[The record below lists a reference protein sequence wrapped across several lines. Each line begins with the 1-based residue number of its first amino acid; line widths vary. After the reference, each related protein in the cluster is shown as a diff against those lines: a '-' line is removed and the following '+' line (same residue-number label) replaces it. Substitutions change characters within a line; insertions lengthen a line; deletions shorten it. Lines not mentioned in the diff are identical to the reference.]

1 MGRVFFFTQKRLNY
15 SIFYKKNQLFC
26 VILNIVGGSLKTR
39 KVRLKLKPNV
49 VKGLK
54 VIGVLL
60 LVFLVCFIF
69 YRKQINNITD
79 LGYSEI
85 AAKRIL
91 FDENKEYILTVKENK
106 TLNAALE
113 TEFYKA
119 KYLKNYAKI
128 NYVEH
133 KNLIKNI
140 NTLLDKGYSN
150 SDVNIILSHGDDKD
164 VTEFSK
170 RERVRYIEEFY
181 EYSYAKLKYYDR
193 YLAYTDATGED
204 EKTTVIHVNLNM
216 DKNEYDDA
224 ITVEEFSYDMLVNK
238 FHALNGEY
246 RPDDLIVVPE
256 NYSGGEEYRAN
267 RVAITALT
275 QMFEAAKA
283 EGLEM
288 VVNSAYRSYDDQL
301 ELIEYYR
308 KWYGDNYVNK
318 YVARAGYSEHQ
329 TGLAFDIGSTS
340 SNVFANSKEY
350 QWMLDNCYKYGF
362 ILRFTKKAEG
372 ITGYRDEPWH
382 FRYVGKEIAEYIHK
396 HKITFEEYY
405 AMFLIK

>member
-15 SIFYKKNQLFC
+15 SIFYKKNQLLYG
-26 VILNIVGGSLKTR
+26 ILNIVGGSLKTK
-39 KVRLKLKPNV
+39 KVKLKLKPNV
-49 VKGLK
+49 VKYLK

-60 LVFLVCFIF
+60 LIFLVCFIF
-69 YRKQINNITD
+69 YQKQISNITD

-85 AAKRIL
+85 AAKKIL
-91 FDENKEYILTVKENK
+91 FDEDKEYILTVKENK

-113 TEFYKA
+113 TDFYKA

-128 NYVEH
+128 NFVDH

-150 SDVNIILSHGDDKD
+150 SDVNIILSHGDDND

-170 RERVRYIEEFY
+170 RERVRYLEEFY
-181 EYSYAKLKYYDR
+181 ELSYAKLKYYDR
-193 YLAYTDATGED
+193 YLAYTDSTGED

-216 DKNEYDDA
+216 DKTEYDDA
-224 ITVEEFSYDMLVNK
+224 VSVDKFGYDMLVNK
-238 FHALNGEY
+238 FHALDNSFEVV
-246 RPDDLIVVPE
+246 DLISVPMD
-256 NYSGGEEYRAN
+256 YSGGEEYKAN

-275 QMFEAAKA
+275 QMFEAAKVD
-283 EGLEM
+283 GLEM

-301 ELIEYYR
+301 ELIEFYR

-340 SNVFANSKEY
+340 SKVFADSKEY
-350 QWMLDNCYKYGF
+350 QWMQENCYKYGF

-372 ITGYRDEPWH
+372 ITGYKSEPWH
-382 FRYVGKEIAEYIHK
+382 YRYVGKEIAEYIHN

-405 AMFLIK
+405 AMFLVK

>member
-15 SIFYKKNQLFC
+15 SIFYKKNQLLYG
-26 VILNIVGGSLKTR
+26 ILNIVGGSLKTK
-39 KVRLKLKPNV
+39 KVKLKLKPNV
-49 VKGLK
+49 VKYLK

-60 LVFLVCFIF
+60 LIFLVCFIF
-69 YRKQINNITD
+69 YRKQISNITD

-85 AAKRIL
+85 AAKKIL
-91 FDENKEYILTVKENK
+91 FDEDKEYILTVKENK

-113 TEFYKA
+113 TDFYKA

-128 NYVEH
+128 NFVDH

-150 SDVNIILSHGDDKD
+150 SDVNIILSHGDDND

-170 RERVRYIEEFY
+170 RERVRYLEEFY
-181 EYSYAKLKYYDR
+181 ELSYAKLKYYDR
-193 YLAYTDATGED
+193 YLAYTDSTGED

-216 DKNEYDDA
+216 DKTEYDDA
-224 ITVEEFSYDMLVNK
+224 VSVDKFGYDMLVNK
-238 FHALNGEY
+238 FHALDNSFEVV
-246 RPDDLIVVPE
+246 DLISIPMD
-256 NYSGGEEYRAN
+256 YSGGEEYKAN

-275 QMFEAAKA
+275 QMFEAAKVD
-283 EGLEM
+283 GLEM

-301 ELIEYYR
+301 ELIEFYR

-340 SNVFANSKEY
+340 SKVFADSKEY
-350 QWMLDNCYKYGF
+350 KWMQENCYKYGF

-372 ITGYRDEPWH
+372 ITGYKSEPWH
-382 FRYVGKEIAEYIHK
+382 YRYVGKEIAEYIHN

-405 AMFLIK
+405 AMFLVK

>member
-15 SIFYKKNQLFC
+15 SIFYKKNQLLYG
-26 VILNIVGGSLKTR
+26 ILNIVGGSLKTK
-39 KVRLKLKPNV
+39 KVKLKLKPNV
-49 VKGLK
+49 VKYLK

-60 LVFLVCFIF
+60 LIFLVCFIF
-69 YRKQINNITD
+69 YRKQISNITD

-85 AAKRIL
+85 AAKKIL
-91 FDENKEYILTVKENK
+91 FDEDKEYILTVKENK

-113 TEFYKA
+113 TDFYKA
-119 KYLKNYAKI
+119 KYLKNYVKI
-128 NYVEH
+128 NFVDH

-150 SDVNIILSHGDDKD
+150 SDVNIILSHGDDND

-170 RERVRYIEEFY
+170 RERVRYLEEFY
-181 EYSYAKLKYYDR
+181 ELSYAKLKYYDR
-193 YLAYTDATGED
+193 YLAYTDSTGED

-216 DKNEYDDA
+216 DKTEYDDA
-224 ITVEEFSYDMLVNK
+224 VSVDKFGYDMLVNK
-238 FHALNGEY
+238 FHALDNSFEVV
-246 RPDDLIVVPE
+246 DLISVPMD
-256 NYSGGEEYRAN
+256 YSGGEEYKAN

-275 QMFEAAKA
+275 QMFEAAKVD
-283 EGLEM
+283 GLEM

-318 YVARAGYSEHQ
+318 CVARAGYSEHQ

-340 SNVFANSKEY
+340 SKVFADSKEY
-350 QWMLDNCYKYGF
+350 QWMQENCYKYGF

-372 ITGYRDEPWH
+372 ITGYKSEPWH
-382 FRYVGKEIAEYIHK
+382 YRYVGKEIAEYIHN

-405 AMFLIK
+405 AMFLVK

>member
-1 MGRVFFFTQKRLNY
+1 
-15 SIFYKKNQLFC
+15 
-26 VILNIVGGSLKTR
+26 
-39 KVRLKLKPNV
+39 
-49 VKGLK
+49 
-54 VIGVLL
+54 
-60 LVFLVCFIF
+60 
-69 YRKQINNITD
+69 
-79 LGYSEI
+79 
-85 AAKRIL
+85 
-91 FDENKEYILTVKENK
+91 
-106 TLNAALE
+106 
-113 TEFYKA
+113 
-119 KYLKNYAKI
+119 
-128 NYVEH
+128 
-133 KNLIKNI
+133 
-140 NTLLDKGYSN
+140 
-150 SDVNIILSHGDDKD
+150 
-164 VTEFSK
+164 
-170 RERVRYIEEFY
+170 
-181 EYSYAKLKYYDR
+181 
-193 YLAYTDATGED
+193 
-204 EKTTVIHVNLNM
+204 M
-216 DKNEYDDA
+216 DKTEYDDA

-283 EGLEM
+283 DGLEM

-372 ITGYRDEPWH
+372 ITGC
-382 FRYVGKEIAEYIHK
+382 GQ
-396 HKITFEEYY
+396 
-405 AMFLIK
+405 

>member
-1 MGRVFFFTQKRLNY
+1 MKT
-15 SIFYKKNQLFC
+15 KK
-26 VILNIVGGSLKTR
+26 VK
-39 KVRLKLKPNV
+39 LKLKPNV
-49 VKGLK
+49 VKCLK
-54 VIGVLL
+54 IIGVLL
-60 LVFLVCFIF
+60 LIFLVFFMF
-69 YRKQINNITD
+69 YRKQIRNITD

-91 FDENKEYILTVKENK
+91 FDEDKEYILTVKETK

-113 TEFYKA
+113 TDFYKA
-119 KYLKNYAKI
+119 KYLKYYAKI
-128 NYVEH
+128 DYVEH

-140 NTLLDKGYSN
+140 NILLDKGYSN
-150 SDVNIILSHGDDKD
+150 GDINIILSHGDDND

-170 RERVRYIEEFY
+170 RERVRYLEEFY

-216 DKNEYDDA
+216 DKTEYDDA
-224 ITVEEFSYDMLVNK
+224 ISVKKFDYDMLVNK
-238 FHALNGEY
+238 FHALDNNFEVS
-246 RPDDLIVVPE
+246 DLIAVPAD
-256 NYSGGEEYRAN
+256 YSGGEEYKAN

-283 EGLEM
+283 DGLEM

-340 SNVFANSKEY
+340 SNVFADSKEY
-350 QWMLDNCYKYGF
+350 QWMLENCYKYGF

-372 ITGYRDEPWH
+372 ITGYKSEPWH
-382 FRYVGKEIAEYIHK
+382 YRYVGKEIAEYIHT
-396 HKITFEEYY
+396 HDITFEEYY
-405 AMFLIK
+405 AMFLVK